1 MIPKNIKY
9 NESIFH
15 NEISERVDKD
25 NIKGGDKNINYEE
38 NDF

>member
-9 NESIFH
+9 NEAIFH